1 MSRFHVRPRGFFQ
14 TTILYYPDMASS
26 PQPNKYEG
34 AGFLV
39 HDNDPRIGLTSFPS
53 ISPPPP
59 SHQQS
64 TSTPFS
70 MRAFPFVALG
80 IAACLFGQAL
90 AFIPPGSVCAP
101 SPYAASSTV
110 GLAKT
115 HTHLIRSTICSGML
129 QPRKWRVGWGRPA
142 ISIGGSEEYGGVR
155 RDGRGRSGRIL
166 NGLVWIQTMPLV
178 PARLLTHNFMFPP
191 PRAHMSSTQA
201 LPALIAALAE
211 ERLDRQVLLERAR
224 WVSLEMKEKETELK
238 EKETEL
244 TKLKLEMKDQERD
257 LKLEVKDK
265 ETELEKG
272 RSELL
277 KARTAKDKELEMLK
291 NLNLRLL
298 KIEGDVS
305 LRAALGK
312 SCRNFGERT
321 SVLINF
327 YLGGSQLSL
336 FPFTHNTPTHRIFS
350 GQLRSA
356 GT

>member
-1 MSRFHVRPRGFFQ
+1 MKLYVPFSRCFDLGDFSRLQ
-14 TTILYYPDMASS
+14 YYPDMASS

-39 HDNDPRIGLTSFPS
+39 HDNDPRIGLTSVPS

-155 RDGRGRSGRIL
+155 RDGRGRSGRNFEWVGVDPNNVACPRQITHTQFHVSPPHAHTCPL
-166 NGLVWIQTMPLV
+166 PRPCQPESQRWRRSGWTDRCCWSGL
-178 PARLLTHNFMFPP
+178 
-191 PRAHMSSTQA
+191 
-201 LPALIAALAE
+201 
-211 ERLDRQVLLERAR
+211 DGYR
-224 WVSLEMKEKETELK
+224 W
-238 EKETEL
+238 
-244 TKLKLEMKDQERD
+244 R
-257 LKLEVKDK
+257 
-265 ETELEKG
+265 
-272 RSELL
+272 
-277 KARTAKDKELEMLK
+277 
-291 NLNLRLL
+291 
-298 KIEGDVS
+298 
-305 LRAALGK
+305 
-312 SCRNFGERT
+312 
-321 SVLINF
+321 
-327 YLGGSQLSL
+327 
-336 FPFTHNTPTHRIFS
+336 
-350 GQLRSA
+350 
-356 GT
+356 